1 LSVTVLATLVEWD
14 ALLKVV
20 LFSLAGTV
28 GVTAVFSLGIA
39 GATGFAESRRDGRGG
54 AALGFGLLAL
64 VALAACAAA
73 VVFGIVVMTSK
84 D

>member
-1 LSVTVLATLVEWD
+1 MPVLATVVDWD

-39 GATGFAESRRDGRGG
+39 GATGFAESRRDGRQG
-54 AALGFGLLAL
+54 AAVGFGLLA
-64 VALAACAAA
+64 VIAMGICVAA

>member
-1 LSVTVLATLVEWD
+1 MPVLATVVDWD

-20 LFSLAGTV
+20 LFSLGGTV
-28 GVTAVFSLGIA
+28 GVAAVFSLGIA
-39 GATGFAESRRDGRGG
+39 GATGFAESRRDGRAG
-54 AALGFGLLAL
+54 AAVGFGLLAL
-64 VALAACAAA
+64 IAMGVCVAA